1 MKIFSQLNSKSMNNK
16 FFYTAILALG
26 LVSCTNDPQG
36 ASKVSGRVSGG
47 SSASNVSSQTVRS
60 NVSSVG
66 VEGATVIMAEVQTD
80 GSLKTVSTQSVQT
93 DVNGNFVV
101 ETNTS
106 SAKNLVVV
114 ATKGSS
120 EWQSVVSAEVKSGKT
135 VYAQPL
141 NSESTAEAEVYA
153 RLVATGKTNVVSQAD
168 VQLYLNSDIA
178 AQIKGNVSLKDQFI
192 SSLEARS
199 QASSQACS
207 NSNYGITSSQI
218 QTITDAKVQ
227 AQVSFETALYNS
239 SDSISA
245 ATAFVNYQKAIVS
258 AYVSANVNAET
269 YAKISKISSQAYL
282 NASSSMSSQLSFA
295 CAKSE
300 YMRDAF
306 VIQQAMEAK
315 FQSAGATS
323 LQSSAVVTAGASLST
338 AVKSSVNSNQIANA
352 FAQYHSSI
360 VDQLKLT
367 LNTQA
372 TAINSIDASI
382 NGFSGIKLT
391 LNAAIGVG
399 VSTNA
404 IVDAYVIFYNSIK
417 VLVQAS
423 LSGASSSQISA
434 STDILI
440 LANVNS

>member
-1 MKIFSQLNSKSMNNK
+1 MKNK
-16 FFYTAILALG
+16 ILYSAILVLG
-26 LVSCTNDPQG
+26 LISCTNDPQG
-36 ASKVSGRVSGG
+36 ASKVSGRVSDGG
-47 SSASNVSSQTVRS
+47 SASNLSSQNVRS
-60 NVSSVG
+60 SISSTG
-66 VEGATVIMAEVQTD
+66 VEGATVIMAEVQAD

-93 DVNGNFVV
+93 DVNGNFVI

-153 RLVATGKTNVVSQAD
+153 RLIATGKTNVVSQAD

-218 QTITDAKVQ
+218 KTITDAKVR

-245 ATAFVNYQKAIVS
+245 AAAFVNYQKTIVS
-258 AYVSANVNAET
+258 AYANANVNAET
-269 YAKISKISSQAYL
+269 YAKISKIASKAYI
-282 NASSSMSSQLSFA
+282 NASASMSSQLSFA

-323 LQSSAVVTAGASLST
+323 LQSGAVVTAGASLST
-338 AVKSSVNSNQIANA
+338 SVKSSVNINQIANA
-352 FAQYHSSI
+352 FEQYHSSI

-367 LNTQA
+367 LNTHV

-382 NGFSGIKLT
+382 NGISGFKLT
-391 LNAAIGVG
+391 LNAIIGVG

-404 IVDAYVIFYNSIK
+404 IVEAYVSFYNSIK
-417 VLVQAS
+417 VLVQVS

-434 STDILI
+434 SADILI
-440 LANVNS
+440 LANINS